1 MMQHTIERYM
11 QNVDIL
17 THRLLHPGER
27 IHNQQLQFQRLHD
40 RLVSSLKLQLDTRY
54 LKLRE
59 ANQRI
64 STTVPDV
71 PQLIKQQHETAQQLR
86 RAMTHRIEIYANRL
100 QHLQAHL
107 THLNPHA
114 VLARGY
120 SISYTADGIVL
131 RNSNQIDVGDNIQVI
146 FAKGGCHANVSEK
159 NK

>member
-1 MMQHTIERYM
+1 MQHTIERLM
-11 QNVDIL
+11 QNIDIL

-27 IHNQQLQFQRLHD
+27 IRNQQMQIQRLHD
-40 RLVSSLKLQLDTRY
+40 RLVNNWTLRLDNRY

-59 ANQRI
+59 AKQYI
-64 STTVPDV
+64 STTVPNISH
-71 PQLIKQQHETAQQLR
+71 LIKYQHEIAQRLH
-86 RAMTHRIEIYANRL
+86 RAMNHRTETFATNL
-100 QHLQAHL
+100 QRSHAHL

-131 RNSNQIDVGDNIQVI
+131 RDSDQIDAGDNIQVI
-146 FAKGGCHANVSEK
+146 LSEGWCRANISEK

>member
-1 MMQHTIERYM
+1 MQHTIERYM

-146 FAKGGCHANVSEK
+146 FAKGGCRANVSEK